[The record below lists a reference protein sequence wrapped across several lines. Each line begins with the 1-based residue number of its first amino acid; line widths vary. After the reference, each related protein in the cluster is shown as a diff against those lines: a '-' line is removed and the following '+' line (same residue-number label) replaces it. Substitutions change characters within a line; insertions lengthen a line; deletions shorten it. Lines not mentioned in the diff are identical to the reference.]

1 MGALV
6 RSVLGAGVSL
16 ALAGAALAQPLERFE
31 AVEPHMGTLA
41 RIVVYAPDA
50 ARAKAG
56 FAAAFARI
64 KALDDILSDYRPQS
78 ELNRLCRSKPGVPV
92 RISRD
97 LFQVLDQAQRVAQA
111 THGAFD
117 VTVGPLTK
125 AWRARREPADAERA
139 AVGYRKLKVKGRT
152 QSATLLAPGMQLDLG
167 GIAKG
172 FAAEEA
178 IHQLEALGLP
188 QAMVALSGDI
198 AVGEAPPF
206 RDGWRVELGPDG
218 RRIDLLH
225 QSVSTSGDTEQFW
238 EHDGFRFSHI
248 FDPERKL
255 ALPAG
260 QMVSVVGMRGMLA
273 DALSTALRVMAG
285 ESGIEKARLVLDEFP
300 GYTAIFGTAR

>member
-1 MGALV
+1 MRIALLCGTV
-6 RSVLGAGVSL
+6 L
-16 ALAGAALAQPLERFE
+16 ALAAEAQALERFE

-41 RIVVYAPDA
+41 RIVLYAPDA
-50 ARAKAG
+50 AQAKAG

-64 KALDDILSDYRPQS
+64 KALEAALSDYLPTS

-92 RISRD
+92 KLSRD
-97 LFQVLDQAQRVAQA
+97 LFRVLDQAQRVART

-125 AWRARREPADAERA
+125 AWRAKREPTDAERE
-139 AVGYRKLKVKGRT
+139 AVGYTKLKVEVRT

-172 FAAEEA
+172 YAAEEA
-178 IHQLEALGLP
+178 IHRLEAMGLTH
-188 QAMVALSGDI
+188 AMVSLSGDI
-198 AVGEAPPF
+198 AAGEAPPF

-218 RRIDLLH
+218 RRIELLH

-238 EHDGFRFSHI
+238 ERDGIRFSHI
-248 FDPERKL
+248 FDPEHKS

-260 QMVSVVGMRGMLA
+260 QMVSVIGMRGMLA
-273 DALSTALRVMAG
+273 DALSTALRVIVSEG
-285 ESGIEKARLVLDEFP
+285 GVEKARHVLDDFP
-300 GYTAIFGTAR
+300 GYTAVFSTNP

>member
-1 MGALV
+1 M
-6 RSVLGAGVSL
+6 RRVLAAGFAF
-16 ALAGAALAQPLERFE
+16 ALAGTALGQALERFE
-31 AVEPHMGTLA
+31 AVEPHMGTMA

-50 ARAKAG
+50 AQAKAG

-64 KALDDILSDYRPQS
+64 KALDEALSDYKPQS

-92 RISRD
+92 RLSRD
-97 LFQVLDQAQRVAQA
+97 LFRVLDQAQRVARA

-117 VTVGPLTK
+117 VTVGPLTR
-125 AWRARREPADAERA
+125 AWRARREPTDAERA
-139 AVGYRKLKVKGRT
+139 AVGYRKLKVEGRT

-178 IHQLEALGLP
+178 VHRLEALGLTHS
-188 QAMVALSGDI
+188 MVALSGDI
-198 AVGEAPPF
+198 AAGEAPPF

-218 RRIDLLH
+218 RRVELLH

-238 EHDGFRFSHI
+238 ERDGIRFSHI
-248 FDPERKL
+248 FDPEHKL

-260 QMVSVVGMRGMLA
+260 QMVSVIGMRGMLA
-273 DALSTALRVMAG
+273 DALSTALRVIAG
-285 ESGIEKARLVLDEFP
+285 ESGVEKARLVLEEFP
-300 GYTAIFGTAR
+300 GYTAVFAQP